1 MGQLY
6 LAVLTGLG
14 PAALAAQQMD
24 HQLLT
29 VAAVSYTHLDVYKR
43 QISSFPART
52 FSRIARALGFMSV
65 WSAATSSVAVPPQV
79 GFSTVTRAAMA
90 SSTGS
95 GGSVPVSYTH
105 LDGHS

>member
-29 VAAVSYTHLDVYKR
+29 VADAQHGDAHREQGGIHHGSIWLEHRGAGENESVRLEGPDILHRLPPRADLAVYAAFTDTASHQ
-43 QISSFPART
+43 QI
-52 FSRIARALGFMSV
+52 IL
-65 WSAATSSVAVPPQV
+65 AAEVQ
-79 GFSTVTRAAMA
+79 
-90 SSTGS
+90 
-95 GGSVPVSYTH
+95 H
-105 LDGHS
+105 